1 MKEPN
6 VKIQE
11 LLDHRRERDEQI
23 VHFIGRGSDT
33 VRRLVRA
40 VYPELDKRLVPM
52 ATGQILSHL
61 HKLEHELSS
70 ELGVLSACC
79 HENTPHLMVVDFDA
93 DAVRPSDIVHSVR
106 SRGLHAEMI
115 GL

>member
-1 MKEPN
+1 MHNSDIVIHIRES
-6 VKIQE
+6 
-11 LLDHRRERDEQI
+11 LDERR
-23 VHFIGRGSDT
+23 
-33 VRRLVRA
+33 
-40 VYPELDKRLVPM
+40 M
-52 ATGQILSHL
+52 

-79 HENTPHLMVVDFDA
+79 HEKTPHLMVVDFDA

>member
-1 MKEPN
+1 MHNSDIVIHIRET
-6 VKIQE
+6 
-11 LLDHRRERDEQI
+11 LDD
-23 VHFIGRGSDT
+23 
-33 VRRLVRA
+33 RRLHRLER
-40 VYPELDKRLVPM
+40 EL
-52 ATGQILSHL
+52 GN
-61 HKLEHELSS
+61 

-79 HENTPHLMVVDFDA
+79 HEKTPHLMVVDFDA